1 MRAKVCFGLA
11 TVLALTS
18 CFFVSTAQNPDDDV
32 RGSFIEG
39 RPKTTNLKG
48 PSRRNRRRPAK
59 TNTNASSAA
68 NVSAAMNANATTT
81 AATNRPPSR
90 KAQPAIGLGY
100 TIFMREPSG
109 RALRV
114 EPTRE
119 FRKGD
124 RVRLALEPN
133 VDGYLYIFGSENGA
147 APRMI
152 FPDWHLDGGENW
164 IEAHVP
170 IELPSSEEA
179 EEHLR
184 WLVFEGDPATDR
196 IYVVVTREPLT
207 GVPTAEELVA
217 FCGLNK
223 DKCPWQ
229 PPAEVWSEIEKA
241 TKAQVKVA
249 TTQNFGQAQTERE
262 KVAMTRGL
270 GLDKSMPQPSVIRI
284 NASTNEPMLVTVLDL
299 VYK

>member
-1 MRAKVCFGLA
+1 MTSRVSFGLVVA
-11 TVLALTS
+11 LALAS
-18 CFFVSTAQNPDDDV
+18 SFLVTAQNQDEDV
-32 RGSFIEG
+32 RGAFLES

-48 PSRRNRRRPAK
+48 PSRRHRRRPAK
-59 TNTNASSAA
+59 TNTNANST
-68 NVSAAMNANATTT
+68 ANASPATNTNT
-81 AATNRPPSR
+81 ATPTATNRPSSR

-109 RALRV
+109 RAIRV

-119 FRKGD
+119 FRTAD
-124 RVRLALEPN
+124 RIRLAFEPN
-133 VDGYLYIFGSENGA
+133 VDGYLYIFDSENGG

-152 FPDWHLDGGENW
+152 FPDWRLDGGENW

-170 IELPSSEEA
+170 VEVPSSEEPA
-179 EEHLR
+179 EHLR
-184 WLVFEGDPATDR
+184 WFAFDGDPGSDR
-196 IYVVVTREPLT
+196 IFIVLTREPLN
-207 GVPTAEELVA
+207 GVPTADELVA

-229 PPAEVWSEIEKA
+229 PPADVWQQIEKA
-241 TKAQVKVA
+241 TTAQVKVA

-284 NASTNEPMLVTVLDL
+284 NASSNEPMLVTVLDL
-299 VYK
+299 VHK

>member
-1 MRAKVCFGLA
+1 MRMKSLVAMS
-11 TVLALTS
+11 VLIALMTGV
-18 CFFVSTAQNPDDDV
+18 FVVSAQDEDV
-32 RGSFIEG
+32 RGAFLES

-48 PSRRNRRRPAK
+48 PSRRHRRRPAK
-59 TNTNASSAA
+59 TTT
-68 NVSAAMNANATTT
+68 NANASAATNTNTTT
-81 AATNRPPSR
+81 AATSGPPSR

-109 RALRV
+109 RAIRI

-119 FRKGD
+119 FRTGD
-124 RVRLALEPN
+124 RIRIALEPN
-133 VDGYLYIFGSENGA
+133 TDGYLYIFDSENGA
-147 APRMI
+147 APKMI
-152 FPDWHLDGGENW
+152 FPDARLDGGENW

-170 IELPSSEEA
+170 VEVPSSEEP
-179 EEHLR
+179 EERLR
-184 WLVFEGDPATDR
+184 WFEFYGDPGTDR
-196 IYVVVTREPLT
+196 IFIVVTREPLN

-229 PPAEVWSEIEKA
+229 APDDVWQLITKA
-241 TKAQVKVA
+241 TTTKVKVV

-270 GLDKSMPQPSVIRI
+270 GLDQSMPQPSVIRI
-284 NASTNEPMLVTVLDL
+284 NASSNEPMLVTVLDL
-299 VYK
+299 VHK

>member
-1 MRAKVCFGLA
+1 MRFKLLMAISAVMVFA
-11 TVLALTS
+11 TGVFL
-18 CFFVSTAQNPDDDV
+18 VSAQDDDV
-32 RGSFIEG
+32 RGAFIES

-48 PSRRNRRRPAK
+48 PSRRQRRRPATK
-59 TNTNASSAA
+59 ATANSNAATSS
-68 NVSAAMNANATTT
+68 SSTTNANAVKVTVPNHG
-81 AATNRPPSR
+81 ASK

-109 RALRV
+109 RAIRV

-119 FRKGD
+119 FRNGD
-124 RVRLALEPN
+124 RIRLALEPN
-133 VDGYLYIFGSENGA
+133 VDGYLYIFNSENGA

-152 FPDWHLDGGENW
+152 FPDARLDGGENW
-164 IEAHVP
+164 VEAHVP
-170 IELPSSEEA
+170 VEVPSSEEP
-179 EEHLR
+179 EERLR
-184 WLVFEGDPATDR
+184 WFEFYGDPGSER
-196 IYVVVTREPLT
+196 VFIVVTREPLS
-207 GVPTAEELVA
+207 GVPTADELVA

-229 PPAEVWSEIEKA
+229 APADVWQQIEKA
-241 TKAQVKVA
+241 TTAQVKVA

-284 NASTNEPMLVTVLDL
+284 SASSNDPMLVTVLDL
-299 VYK
+299 VHK

>member
-1 MRAKVCFGLA
+1 MKSR
-11 TVLALTS
+11 VLLG
-18 CFFVSTAQNPDDDV
+18 FVLIASLMTGVFVVSAQQDEDV
-32 RGSFIEG
+32 RGAFLES

-48 PSRRNRRRPAK
+48 PSRRHRRRPAK
-59 TNTNASSAA
+59 TNANTNAAA
-68 NVSAAMNANATTT
+68 NNATTPTVT
-81 AATNRPPSR
+81 ATSRPVSK

-147 APRMI
+147 AARMI
-152 FPDWHLDGGENW
+152 FPDWSLDGGENW

-170 IELPSSEEA
+170 IEVPSSEEA
-179 EEHLR
+179 EEHQR
-184 WLVFEGDPATDR
+184 WFVFKGDPATDR

-229 PPAEVWSEIEKA
+229 PQADVWSEIEKA
-241 TKAQVKVA
+241 TKAQVRVA

-284 NASTNEPMLVTVLDL
+284 NASSNEPMLVTVLDL